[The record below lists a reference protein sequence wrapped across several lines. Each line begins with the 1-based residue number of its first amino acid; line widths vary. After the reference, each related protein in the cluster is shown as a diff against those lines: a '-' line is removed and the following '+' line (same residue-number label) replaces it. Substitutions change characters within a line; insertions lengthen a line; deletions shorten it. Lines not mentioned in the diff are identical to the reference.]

1 MSTKIKKDTQ
11 KYIYWLDKRVLDE
24 AITYLK
30 QQGKKVSHA
39 LMTPCEVLKARG
51 TTVMVASPEVWSRVC
66 TRQSS
71 WYRTSNKSGQSMIV
85 STARLPSEYD
95 QYLDAQITVSDFM
108 PEELP
113 TRKQL
118 RQVVASPAYVERRP
132 DEWEKPG
139 IKDSVMFKSLFS
151 VTGFW
156 RWGDN
161 MGKHWL
167 NQRANHANFLSESYT
182 TDLDGQK
189 VAYSVTENKGVC
201 SSCVEFFNVIQED
214 RRKLVRAC
222 PGAITF
228 GSAQKDVYYD
238 VQPSR

>member
-1 MSTKIKKDTQ
+1 MKTSQNENT
-11 KYIYWLDKRVLDE
+11 KYIYWLGKDDLRNLVAE
-24 AITYLK
+24 LK
-30 QQGKKVSHA
+30 QKGTSISYA
-39 LMTPCEVLKARG
+39 RMTPCEVLKARG
-51 TTVMVASPEVWSRVC
+51 NTVMVASPEVWSRVC

-71 WYRTSNKSGQSMIV
+71 WYRTSNKSGKYMLV
-85 STARLPSEYD
+85 SDSPLSAEYET
-95 QYLDAQITVSDFM
+95 YLDVEIGISDFM
-108 PEELP
+108 PGQLPGRKEL
-113 TRKQL
+113 KQI
-118 RQVVASPAYVERRP
+118 VASPAYVDRRP

-156 RWGDN
+156 QWGDN

-214 RRKLVRAC
+214 KRKLVRAC

-228 GSAQKDVYYD
+228 GGAQKDVYYD
-238 VQPSR
+238 VQPAR